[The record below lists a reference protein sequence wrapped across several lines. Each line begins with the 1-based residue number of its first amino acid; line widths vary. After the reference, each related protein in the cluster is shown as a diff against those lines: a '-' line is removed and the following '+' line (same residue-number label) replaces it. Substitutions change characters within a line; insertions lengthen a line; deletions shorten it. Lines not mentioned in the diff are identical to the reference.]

1 MVVLCAIYADFL
13 LYVYVLANSYSK
25 FKCDK
30 GNGAKRFVFK
40 IGNYKQVNYIS
51 NNYIEICFTDY
62 LIKLKGD
69 VMKVVSLDDSEFY
82 IQGKI
87 LNIELIYNV

>member
-1 MVVLCAIYADFL
+1 MGDSMFFYDGII
-13 LYVYVLANSYSK
+13 
-25 FKCDK
+25 
-30 GNGAKRFVFK
+30 FK
-40 IGNYKQVNYIS
+40 IGNYKKVNYIS

-87 LNIELIYNV
+87 LHIEMIYNV